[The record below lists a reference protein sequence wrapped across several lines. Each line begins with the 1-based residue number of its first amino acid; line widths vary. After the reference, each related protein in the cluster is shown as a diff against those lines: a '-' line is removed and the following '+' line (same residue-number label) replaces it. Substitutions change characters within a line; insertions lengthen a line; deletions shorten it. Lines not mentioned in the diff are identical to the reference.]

1 MSKRV
6 DSKEKSCINFEFFC
20 ANTKI
25 IWFFYVNEAYFLQQT
40 DTEWLNIIYWEKWK
54 KKNHPKCSFIG
65 ETRMGLLTFGLG
77 GGSAY
82 IEDALTGCFPAFKRI
97 QYHLHRRWLMS
108 LFRKDEGSHMPAL
121 FMTDEYSKI
130 TWRMKGHFKNPIN
143 RISLQIKWLKS
154 LRTFFDLY
162 LPSCW

>member
-1 MSKRV
+1 MRPISWGLSANWIQNDLALYTEKNEKQKFIQNAALLEKQGW
-6 DSKEKSCINFEFFC
+6 DSSHLG
-20 ANTKI
+20 
-25 IWFFYVNEAYFLQQT
+25 W
-40 DTEWLNIIYWEKWK
+40 
-54 KKNHPKCSFIG
+54 G
-65 ETRMGLLTFGLG
+65 GG

-97 QYHLHRRWLMS
+97 QYHLHQRWLMS

-143 RISLQIKWLKS
+143 RISLQIKWLKW
-154 LRTFFDLY
+154 LRTCNNFFDLY